1 MRKMKKMR
9 KKVAPRAPAVP
20 PARPWVVPAGSL
32 CLTVHARVTPGAPRD
47 EIVGPDGARGELRLK
62 VTAPPEGGRANAA
75 VEDLIASRLGVK
87 KGMVRIV
94 TGHTSRSKRVEVRC
108 DFSAEEAARRL
119 LQ

>member
-1 MRKMKKMR
+1 MKKG
-9 KKVAPRAPAVP
+9 VVPRAPAVP
-20 PARPWVVPAGSL
+20 AARSWVVGAGAF
-32 CLTVHARVTPGAPRD
+32 CLLVHTRVTPGAPRD
-47 EIVGPDGARGELRLK
+47 EIAGPDGSRGELRLK

-94 TGHTSRSKRVEVRC
+94 NGHTSRSKRVEVRC
-108 DFSAEEAARRL
+108 DLSPEEAARRL